1 MVPCSDGRH
10 GECMD
15 KCGLLAGRV
24 CGKQWP
30 EGARRTGSA
39 SCFQVS
45 GWSCAVTAAL
55 AARCSRML
63 RLERAGIAAV
73 VDELMI
79 LATEFDKSGKITVT
93 RLIELSS
100 TT

>member
-1 MVPCSDGRH
+1 
-10 GECMD
+10 
-15 KCGLLAGRV
+15 
-24 CGKQWP
+24 
-30 EGARRTGSA
+30 
-39 SCFQVS
+39 
-45 GWSCAVTAAL
+45 
-55 AARCSRML
+55 ML

-79 LATEFDKSGKITVT
+79 LATEFDKSGKITVR